1 MSRPYSDFF
10 SDFSEILSSRNRD
23 NLKTT
28 HDTFRVVACCNSFFP
43 TTFLE
48 TTVEL
53 VNRPRVCR

>member
-28 HDTFRVVACCNSFFP
+28 HDTFRVVACRNSFFP